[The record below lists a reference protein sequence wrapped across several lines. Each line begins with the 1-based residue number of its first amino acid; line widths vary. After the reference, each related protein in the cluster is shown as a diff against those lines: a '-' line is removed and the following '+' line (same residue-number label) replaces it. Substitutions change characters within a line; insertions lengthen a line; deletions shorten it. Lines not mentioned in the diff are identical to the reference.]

1 MLQRFS
7 LLDLRIIGHYLGT
20 LIVFSAVMMAVPFV
34 TALVF
39 QEWEPAARYFYSI
52 GIALVVGEALRFLK
66 VSPARL
72 TRQQA
77 FAVTG
82 FAWIV
87 LAFVCTIPLY
97 LSGHYLSY
105 MDALFDG
112 VSALTTTGASV
123 IIDLNHLSYADNM
136 FRFMMHLLGGLG
148 LIVVA
153 LSIGVFG
160 KRMGSALYTSE
171 GRSEHVVPNVVQTT
185 QLIARMT
192 AVIIAIATV
201 MLGLM
206 CLFSGMEPVRAM
218 LQAFWLAITTFVTG
232 GFSPMSLSVSYYH
245 SSTLE
250 FVLMVLM
257 ILGSISFVIHAEV
270 WKGRIG
276 MFFRDLETRTMVLW
290 VALMVV
296 VVTAACAGST
306 LFSDLP
312 ALLRRGL
319 FMVISAFTTTGL
331 QVITTNQLTTVL
343 TSGAF
348 LTLAL
353 VMAIGGGAGS
363 TAGGIKL
370 YRIGI
375 ICKSIVQT
383 IKEALAPDSARVVV
397 DYNHVGRRILT
408 PEVVK
413 SAMTVTLFYVATYV
427 IGALVGIAHGYEAT
441 TAVFESVAMTSNGGI
456 VTGIVTPGMP
466 WSLETF
472 YIFQMWAGRLEFIA
486 LVALIVEVAASVA
499 PRRKVRTR

>member
-7 LLDLRIIGHYLGT
+7 LLDLRVIGHYLGT
-20 LIVFSAVMMAVPFV
+20 LIVFSAVIMVVPLV
-34 TALVF
+34 TAIIF

-52 GIALVVGEALRFLK
+52 GIALVIGEALRFLK
-66 VSPARL
+66 VGAKRL

-87 LAFVCTIPLY
+87 LAFVCTVPLY
-97 LSGHYLSY
+97 LSGHYLTY

-153 LSIGVFG
+153 MSIGVFG

-185 QLIARMT
+185 QFIARIT
-192 AVIIAIATV
+192 AIIIAIATV
-201 MLGLM
+201 LLGIL
-206 CLFSGMEPVRAM
+206 CLVAGMEPARAL
-218 LQAFWLAITTFVTG
+218 LQAFWLAITSFVTG
-232 GFSPMSLSVSYYH
+232 GFSPMSQSASYYH
-245 SSTLE
+245 SSMLE
-250 FVLMVLM
+250 FLLMVLM

-270 WKGRIG
+270 WKGRVG
-276 MFFRDLETRTMVLW
+276 MFFRDLETKTMVLW

-296 VVTAACAGST
+296 VFTAACAGST

-319 FMVISAFTTTGL
+319 FMTVSAFTTTGL

-413 SAMTVTLFYVATYV
+413 SAMTVTLLYVATYV
-427 IGALVGIAHGYEAT
+427 IGSLVGIAHGYEAT
-441 TAVFESVAMTSNGGI
+441 TAIFESVAMTSNGGI

-466 WSLETF
+466 WSLEIF
-472 YIFQMWAGRLEFIA
+472 YIFQMWAGRLEFVA
-486 LVALIVEVAASVA
+486 LVALIVEVVASVRPPKKAAS
-499 PRRKVRTR
+499 R